1 MRDDAA
7 MDDLAE
13 LRDLLADEHGLVVVS
28 SARAD
33 GSVLSS
39 VVNAGVMDH
48 PVDGEPVVAFVSR
61 GDAARLAHLRD
72 GRHVTVTIR
81 RGWRWRGVTG
91 PTDLIGPDDA
101 ADGFDEERIRQLL
114 REVFLAAGGSH
125 DDWDT
130 YDRVMAEER
139 RVAVLVRPGRV
150 TGNG

>member
-1 MRDDAA
+1 MMLA
-7 MDDLAE
+7 MDDLTE

-28 SARAD
+28 SSRAD
-33 GSVLSS
+33 GRVLSS
-39 VVNAGVMDH
+39 VVNAGVMAH

-72 GRHVTVTIR
+72 GRPATVTIR

-91 PTDLIGPDDA
+91 PADLIGPDDPA
-101 ADGFDEERIRQLL
+101 TGFDPERIRQLL
-114 REVFLAAGGSH
+114 REVFVAAGGNH

-130 YDRVMAEER
+130 YDRVMADER
-139 RVAVLVRPGRV
+139 RVAVFVRPGRI